1 MLNKISKNDIQGYKT
16 KDLMTKHVIT
26 LQPQDNLLKAE
37 NMMSR
42 YRIKKIVVVDDENK
56 KHPVGILTIKDI
68 LKFLLSDKTDRD
80 LDEILI
86 SEAMTKNLIT
96 TNKENGVID
105 CAKILDKNNNISSLI
120 VIEKE
125 EDDSEQQEQQ
135 QESSAD
141 KKMLLSGI
149 ITSTDFTRF
158 FSENCIGLTTV
169 KDYMSHPVFTI
180 SINEKVSTGAE
191 LITEKNV
198 SRLVVTA
205 TNSHRDRLL
214 GILSESDISRVT
226 TGLKS
231 RTSKSVYEYMQAIF
245 ASSKRNKLDDS
256 IEIAFIRIQDIFTPN
271 PTTIEK
277 DADLAIGAKV
287 MIKNGISGIPVT
299 ESSFSAE
306 GQDKEKNMTK
316 NQQPIGIISK
326 TDVVKA
332 LTDLE

>member
-1 MLNKISKNDIQGYKT
+1 MLNKISKKDILDYKT
-16 KDLMTKHVIT
+16 NDLMTKHVIT

-68 LKFLLSDKTDRD
+68 LKFLISDKTDRE

-96 TNKENGVID
+96 TNKENSVID
-105 CAKILDKNNNISSLI
+105 CAKTLDKNNNISSLI

-125 EDDSEQQEQQ
+125 EEDSAPQAQ
-135 QESSAD
+135 QESSAN

-180 SINEKVSTGAE
+180 SINEKVSMAAE
-191 LITEKNV
+191 LIIEKNV
-198 SRLVVTA
+198 SRLVVTTA
-205 TNSHRDRLL
+205 TNSHPDGLL
-214 GILSESDISRVT
+214 GILSESDISRIT

-231 RTSKSVYEYMQAIF
+231 RTSRSVYEYMQAIF

-277 DADLAIGAKV
+277 DADLAIAAKV

-299 ESSFSAE
+299 ESSSSVE
-306 GQDKEKNMTK
+306 GQDKEKKMTK

-326 TDVVKA
+326 TDIVKA
-332 LTDLE
+332 LTDFE